1 MLRAK
6 IELSL
11 KKRHRFSGV
20 FFHSDIAEYLKNVIP
35 ILRLIGISYPKMGQD
50 LDLKCFQLRW
60 FRDPAQVGAGNHE
73 PAGACSDQ

>member
-1 MLRAK
+1 MSRAWLRLWVLSAK

-50 LDLKCFQLRW
+50 LDLKCFHLRLIS
-60 FRDPAQVGAGNHE
+60 FAGFVIQ
-73 PAGACSDQ
+73 PK